1 MLDHY
6 GGVYLDMDIKC
17 LQPLDGLRDLPF
29 LTPGAFPA
37 GVNNAFIL
45 SRPRHPFWEHLLAR
59 VEGSDLNWGLP
70 YVENMLSTGCMFFS
84 NAWMDYTSALTKTD
98 SHLEERVFVLA
109 DEKQDLAPH
118 MLRGAVK
125 TPLFDHAGA
134 SSWHK
139 RDAAVAKKAADYV
152 LFVSF
157 VGVVFFVCILFCK
170 PWKKESR
177 RPPKYIRR
185 RPWTGLWAPLAA
197 AEDEDVS
204 EFAMTRVRESS
215 GEHSD

>member
-1 MLDHY
+1 
-6 GGVYLDMDIKC
+6 MDITC

-29 LTPGAFPA
+29 LAPGASPA

-45 SRPRHPFWEHLLAR
+45 SRPGHPFWTHLLAR
-59 VEGSDLNWGLP
+59 VERSHLSWGLP

-84 NAWMDYTSALTKTD
+84 NAWMDYTSTLTRND
-98 SHLEERVFVLA
+98 SHLEKRVFVLA

-139 RDAAVAKKAADYV
+139 RDAAAAKMAAEWYLRVGLLIIALAIV
-152 LFVSF
+152 LL
-157 VGVVFFVCILFCK
+157 CWQ

-177 RPPKYIRR
+177 EPPKYIRR
-185 RPWTGLWAPLAA
+185 RPWTGLPLGA
-197 AEDEDVS
+197 AEEEDFS
-204 EFAMTRVRESS
+204 EFATTRVRER
-215 GEHSD
+215 GEEHSD